1 MDLSLSIAIGSSV
14 QIALFVAPV
23 LVFASLFIGPTL
35 LDLAFPAGLV
45 LMVLLSVLR
54 LSPWH
59 ARPRFPDR
67 DDKDADEDAATPSW
81 GHSTEILANCSGSSV
96 PRGDRSALPAA
107 T

>member
-67 DDKDADEDAATPSW
+67 DDKDADEDITQS
-81 GHSTEILANCSGSSV
+81 ELA
-96 PRGDRSALPAA
+96 RRRLKLLHLRWEQKL
-107 T
+107 